1 MKYLITYYL
10 LILIFFQQAMA
21 QSRTYLYTSASDTTQ
36 GYYLSFTNAA
46 KATKAILICPGGG
59 YGHVAMNHEGVQMAQ
74 WLNALGFDAYVLHY
88 RVSNQ
93 QQKFYYPSQLNEV
106 SMVMD
111 KLAKKYRALG
121 VVGWSAGGH
130 LAGTYLTSKS
140 NKAKFGI
147 LLYPV
152 ISSDTN
158 YWHKG
163 SFQNLLG
170 ASFSTALPDSFSV
183 DKRIS
188 KATPPLWLMH
198 CKDDGVVPYQNAV
211 LAFDAAKK
219 YQRKAKLELFENGGH
234 GFGMRTL
241 NNETDIWKVKLSA
254 WLKNF

>member
-1 MKYLITYYL
+1 MMV
-10 LILIFFQQAMA
+10 FASSAMA
-21 QSRTYLYTSASDTTQ
+21 QMKTYLFPHAGDTTQ
-36 GYYLSFTNAA
+36 GYYLHFNAGN
-46 KATKAILICPGGG
+46 KKSKAILICPGGG
-59 YGHVAMNHEGVQMAQ
+59 YGHVAMQHEGVALAK

-93 QQKFYYPSQLNEV
+93 QQKFYYPSQLKEV

-111 KLAKKYRALG
+111 KLTKKYRVLG

-130 LAGTYLTSKS
+130 LAGTYLTSKL

-158 YWHKG
+158 YWHRG

-198 CKDDGVVPYQNAV
+198 CKDDGVVPCQNAV

-234 GFGMRTL
+234 GFGMRAL
-241 NNETDIWKVKLSA
+241 NNETDTWKVKLSA